1 MRGSHSFH
9 KDWGCYIK
17 TEFCAGFMNRDTSM
31 HKLHWVG
38 IYLVTLP
45 IVNCENKTHKLTSL
59 KMIAFFIWELLG
71 WFSNGCQKTN
81 TTDNRSNQRDQ
92 PIRIPTEITGN
103 WLIAR
108 EKSRAQDVIGFVF
121 ASHWLRVL
129 LTKRS
134 YRSRI
139 IQVRYF
145 QQYMNSITTNAKQ
158 HNKNKPDQKS
168 HKTSWGQEWP
178 KWFLGLCRVSS

>member
-1 MRGSHSFH
+1 MAV
-9 KDWGCYIK
+9 K
-17 TEFCAGFMNRDTSM
+17 
-31 HKLHWVG
+31 
-38 IYLVTLP
+38 
-45 IVNCENKTHKLTSL
+45 
-59 KMIAFFIWELLG
+59 
-71 WFSNGCQKTN
+71 KTN

-92 PIRIPTEITGN
+92 PIRIPTEITGD

-108 EKSRAQDVIGFVF
+108 EKSRAQGVIGFGF
-121 ASHWLRVL
+121 TSHWLRVL

-168 HKTSWGQEWP
+168 RKTS
-178 KWFLGLCRVSS
+178 